1 MVSDQSNTA
10 LLPNKPALF
19 IGEGG
24 RGGVHFV
31 WGEGCCDGFLGME
44 IFSKKRLKVLE
55 TRMFIKFIEVE
66 IINPHAQ
73 N

>member
-10 LLPNKPALF
+10 LLPHKPALF

-24 RGGVHFV
+24 RGGVLLV
-31 WGEGCCDGFLGME
+31 WGDGYSDGFLGME

-55 TRMFIKFIEVE
+55 TRRFVKFIEVK
-66 IINPHAQ
+66 IINPYA
-73 N
+73 

>member
-1 MVSDQSNTA
+1 V
-10 LLPNKPALF
+10 LL
-19 IGEGG
+19 
-24 RGGVHFV
+24 V
-31 WGEGCCDGFLGME
+31 WGDGYSDGFLGME

-55 TRMFIKFIEVE
+55 TRGLIKFIEVE

>member
-24 RGGVHFV
+24 GGGLLLV
-31 WGEGCCDGFLGME
+31 WGDGDCDGFFGME
-44 IFSKKRLKVLE
+44 IFSKKRLKVLGS
-55 TRMFIKFIEVE
+55 RMLIKFIEVE
-66 IINPHAQ
+66 IINPLAQ

>member
-1 MVSDQSNTA
+1 V
-10 LLPNKPALF
+10 L
-19 IGEGG
+19 I
-24 RGGVHFV
+24 V
-31 WGEGCCDGFLGME
+31 WGDGYSDGFLGME

-66 IINPHAQ
+66 IINPNAQ